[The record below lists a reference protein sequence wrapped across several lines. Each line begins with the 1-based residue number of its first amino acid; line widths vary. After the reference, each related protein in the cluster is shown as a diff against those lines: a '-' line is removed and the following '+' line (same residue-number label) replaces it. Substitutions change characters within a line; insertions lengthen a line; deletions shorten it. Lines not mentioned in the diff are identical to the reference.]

1 MAEKTGSKVIRKPVG
16 NFFIKKS
23 LQIGLI
29 LRVVTAALLSVV
41 VSSGSLLLVYY
52 LRYNTIA
59 VYIWNQDTNGLK
71 KEHIVHL
78 ILPTLIISSLVGL
91 IVAFGIGLYASRKYA
106 VPVYKIEQWASM
118 LLSGKTTAIL
128 KFREQEEMKE
138 LSQKCNEVGAFFR
151 DALVDIRT
159 KVKAVQDA
167 GVKNPELEDI
177 AAKLDALELTN
188 QPIEIN
194 SPIGGKGC

>member
-1 MAEKTGSKVIRKPVG
+1 MAENGGRKLRKPVS

-29 LRVVTAALLSVV
+29 IRVLTAALLSVI

-52 LRYNTIA
+52 MRYNTIA
-59 VYIWNQDTNGLK
+59 VYIWNQDNNNLQ
-71 KEHIVHL
+71 KEHIVNL

-118 LLSGKTTAIL
+118 LMSGKMTAIL

-138 LSQKCNEVGAFFR
+138 LSQKCNEVGTLFR
-151 DALVDIRT
+151 DTLVDIRA
-159 KVKAVQDA
+159 KVRAVQDA
-167 GVKNPELEDI
+167 GVKNQDLEAI
-177 AAKLDALELTN
+177 AAKLDAMELTN
-188 QPIEIN
+188 KPIEIT
-194 SPIGGKGC
+194 SPIGKNS